1 MALALWSFNVT
12 KTCTLMRNH
21 NFLLFFHSYKAVL
34 NVPERHF
41 RSFKPF
47 FTVPLPAVTSM
58 TVYDEAQTSMRVRW
72 ELVDGASGYLLNYNT
87 INASVPSGKMEVS
100 ACLTDAFQNTLQ
112 TISQNFH
119 LCFIRPQVRVNP
131 PLASGPFSIAKWSK
145 QGATVL
151 HCYSGL

>member
-1 MALALWSFNVT
+1 M
-12 KTCTLMRNH
+12 
-21 NFLLFFHSYKAVL
+21 
-34 NVPERHF
+34 
-41 RSFKPF
+41 
-47 FTVPLPAVTSM
+47 PLPAVTSM
-58 TVYDEAQTSMRVRW
+58 TVYDEARTSMRVRW

-87 INASVPSGKMEVS
+87 INASVPSGKLEVS

-131 PLASGPFSIAKWSK
+131 PLASGPFSIARWSK

-151 HCYSGL
+151 LCCSGL